1 MEKNCKA
8 MPKAKQF
15 SNDRVPL
22 IEELGKLVEY
32 PDRRI
37 KVIVYTMA
45 SSGIR
50 IGAWDYLKWRH
61 VAPIKNEKTGEIIAA
76 KIVVYAGEPEEYFS
90 FITPEPYHALKDWMD
105 FRAFYGEQIT
115 GESWIL
121 PNMFRVAD
129 LRRKSPKGGKTGKVT
144 RPKPLANKR

>member
-22 IEELGKLVEY
+22 IEELRKLVEY

-45 SSGIR
+45 SYGIR
-50 IGAWDYLKWRH
+50 IGAWDYLK
-61 VAPIKNEKTGEIIAA
+61 G
-76 KIVVYAGEPEEYFS
+76 
-90 FITPEPYHALKDWMD
+90 DM
-105 FRAFYGEQIT
+105 
-115 GESWIL
+115 
-121 PNMFRVAD
+121 
-129 LRRKSPKGGKTGKVT
+129 
-144 RPKPLANKR
+144 